1 MPQACRSLQGS
12 RLHLPIQAYSTALYG
27 RTVQWAHGGDGD
39 CDVQEVGATATSRR
53 VGAESSETRKIIL
66 DCVERLLLD
75 EGHAG
80 VSYRVLATK
89 AGVTPSLVQY
99 YFPTL
104 DSLFVAMVRRLIERD
119 LDRWNNALQ
128 RRPDEPLRVLWE
140 YSFREAAGAMS
151 TELMALGNRRPAL
164 RAEIGEGTERIR
176 KAQLEALI
184 AKYGD
189 DAFLDDRFSPEA
201 MVLLLT
207 SIPKYLSLEDG
218 INVDMAHRQLVA
230 AFESYLESVEPKTRT
245 RSRKPSARS
254 RSRSRA

>member
-1 MPQACRSLQGS
+1 M
-12 RLHLPIQAYSTALYG
+12 
-27 RTVQWAHGGDGD
+27 
-39 CDVQEVGATATSRR
+39 GATATNRR
-53 VGAESSETRKIIL
+53 VGAESSKTRGVIL
-66 DCVERLLLD
+66 DHVERLLLD

-80 VSYRVLATK
+80 VSYRVLAAK

-104 DSLFVAMVRRLIERD
+104 DGLFVTMVRRLIERD
-119 LDRWNNALQ
+119 VARWNDALQ
-128 RRPDEPLRVLWE
+128 NRPDDPLRVLWE
-140 YSFREAAGAMS
+140 YSFSEAAGAMS

-176 KAQLEALI
+176 KAQLEALT

-189 DAFLDDRFSPEA
+189 SAFLDDRFSPEA

-218 INVDMAHRQLVA
+218 IDVDMGHRPLVA

-245 RSRKPSARS
+245 RSRKPSTRS
-254 RSRSRA
+254 RNRSRA

>member
-1 MPQACRSLQGS
+1 MAP
-12 RLHLPIQAYSTALYG
+12 TN
-27 RTVQWAHGGDGD
+27 
-39 CDVQEVGATATSRR
+39 RR
-53 VGAESSETRKIIL
+53 VGAESSKTRDGIL

-104 DSLFVAMVRRLIERD
+104 DSLFIAMVRRLIERD
-119 LDRWNNALQ
+119 TARWSEALE
-128 RRPDEPLRVLWE
+128 RRSDEPLRVLWE
-140 YSFREAAGAMS
+140 LSYSEAGAMS

-176 KAQLEALI
+176 KAQLEAVR
-184 AKYGD
+184 ARYGD
-189 DAFLDDRFSPEA
+189 ALLLDGTFTPEA

-218 INVDMAHRQLVA
+218 IKVDMAHQQLIKALEGYVA
-230 AFESYLESVEPKTRT
+230 TVEPKPRT
-245 RSRKPSARS
+245 SARKSSGGGRARS
-254 RSRSRA
+254 RGQ